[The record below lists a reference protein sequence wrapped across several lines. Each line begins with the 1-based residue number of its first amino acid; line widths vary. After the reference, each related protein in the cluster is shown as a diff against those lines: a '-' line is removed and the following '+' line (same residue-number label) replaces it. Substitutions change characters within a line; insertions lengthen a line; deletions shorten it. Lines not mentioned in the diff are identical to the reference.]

1 MNLSHVIIKKSK
13 QKKKFRDTRENYE
26 GLMNVHVVWCNVL
39 GVFLFYINE
48 IIINNTIWER

>member
-26 GLMNVHVVWCNVL
+26 GLMNVHVVWCNIL
-39 GVFLFYINE
+39 GVFLFL
-48 IIINNTIWER
+48 